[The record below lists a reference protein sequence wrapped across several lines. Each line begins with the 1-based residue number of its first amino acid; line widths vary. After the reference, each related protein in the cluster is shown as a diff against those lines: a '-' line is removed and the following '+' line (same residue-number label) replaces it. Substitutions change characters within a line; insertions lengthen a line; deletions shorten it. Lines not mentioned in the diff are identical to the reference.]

1 MADLTTSYMG
11 IKLKNPI
18 IVGACNLVE
27 KVENLKRM
35 EEAGAAAIVYRS
47 LFEEQIQLENL
58 QMMENMGEFAERN
71 AEMTSIFPDIEHA
84 GPEEYLHNLRK
95 AKESVDIPV
104 FGSLNALDIETW
116 VEYARE
122 IEKVGVAG
130 IELNLYQLPSDMEI
144 MGRAIISEQF
154 DTLDAVKKAVKIPIA
169 AKLSPY
175 YTNPLYV
182 IKEMDK
188 LGVDGFVLF
197 NKLFQPEIDIDSEK
211 LRFPYNLSSNDEN
224 RFPLRIAGLL
234 YGNINANICSSRG
247 IFTGEDVI
255 SLILAGSDCVQVV
268 STLYKNKIEQIT
280 AMLTDMERWMNKKG
294 YGTLADFRGKMSKD
308 NIDDPFAYQR
318 AQYVEI
324 LMNSEEIF
332 KKYPTI

>member
-1 MADLTTSYMG
+1 MANLTTKYMG
-11 IKLKNPI
+11 ITLKNPI

-27 KVENLKRM
+27 KTENLRRM

-58 QMMENMGEFAERN
+58 QMMEDMDEFAERN
-71 AEMTSIFPDIEHA
+71 AEMRNLFPDMEHA
-84 GPEEYLHNLRK
+84 GPEEYLHNLQK
-95 AKESVDIPV
+95 AVDSVSIPV
-104 FGSLNALDIETW
+104 FGSLNAVNMETW
-116 VEYARE
+116 VEYAEE

-130 IELNLYQLPSDMEI
+130 IELNLYSLPTDFEI
-144 MGRAIISEQF
+144 MGKAMVSEQ
-154 DTLDAVKKAVKIPIA
+154 LDILEAVRKAVKIPIA
-169 AKLSPY
+169 IKLSPY

-188 LGVDGFVLF
+188 KGVNAFVLF
-197 NKLFQPEIDIDSEK
+197 NKLFQPEIDIDEEK
-211 LRFPYNLSSNDEN
+211 LRFPYNLSHSDEN

-234 YGNINANICSSRG
+234 YKNINADVCSSRG

-255 SLILAGSDCVQVV
+255 SMLLAGATCVQVV
-268 STLYKNKIEQIT
+268 STIYKNKIEQIA
-280 AMLTDMERWMNKKG
+280 AMLTDIERWMNTKG
-294 YGTLADFRGKMSKD
+294 YGKLDDFRGKMSKE

-318 AQYVEI
+318 AQYVDI
-324 LMNSEEIF
+324 LMNAEQIF

>member
-1 MADLTTSYMG
+1 MADLRTKYMG
-11 IKLKNPI
+11 IELKNPI

-27 KVENLKRM
+27 KVANMKRM
-35 EEAGAAAIVYRS
+35 EEAGASAIVYRS

-58 QMMENMGEFAERN
+58 QMMENMGEFENRH

-84 GPEEYLHNLRK
+84 GPDEYLHNLEE
-95 AKESVDIPV
+95 ANNSVDIPV
-104 FGSLNALDIETW
+104 FGSLNALSLESW
-116 VEYARE
+116 VEYAIE
-122 IEKVGVAG
+122 IEKMGVAG
-130 IELNLYQLPSDMEI
+130 IELNLYQLPTDMEI
-144 MGRAIISEQF
+144 MGKAIVSVQF
-154 DTLDAVKKAVKIPIA
+154 DVIAAVKKAIKIPVA
-169 AKLSPY
+169 VKLSPY

-197 NKLFQPEIDIDSEK
+197 NKLFQPEIDIDDEK
-211 LRFPYNLSSNDEN
+211 LRFPYNLSNHDEN
-224 RFPLRIAGLL
+224 RFPLRMAGLL
-234 YGNINANICSSRG
+234 YEKINADVCSSRG

-255 SLILAGSDCVQVV
+255 SMLLAGAKNVQIV
-268 STLYKNKIEQIT
+268 STLYKNKIEQIS
-280 AMLTDMERWMNKKG
+280 AIITDIERWMDKKG
-294 YGTLADFRGKMSKD
+294 YKTLEDFRGKMSAD

-332 KKYPTI
+332 KKYPTR